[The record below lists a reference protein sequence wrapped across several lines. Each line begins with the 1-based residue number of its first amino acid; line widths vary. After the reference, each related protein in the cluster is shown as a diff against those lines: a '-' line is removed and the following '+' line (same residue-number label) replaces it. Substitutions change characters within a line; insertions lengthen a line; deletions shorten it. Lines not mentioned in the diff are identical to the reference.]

1 MDEPEVHQYR
11 NDCARIGTEY
21 LPVFPVAI
29 NRKQWHAALYAAK

>member
-29 NRKQWHAALYAAK
+29 NRKLVARGALRR